1 MLIVMCLIT
10 SVRLNLQVG
19 ETNTMFVGLQSLTSA
34 LFDVVLE
41 WDFQSLNYISNVSA
55 YYWTYSLSE
64 CEIYPDSSGVL

>member
-41 WDFQSLNYISNVSA
+41 
-55 YYWTYSLSE
+55 
-64 CEIYPDSSGVL
+64 